1 MDHAQWKERLA
12 LILYDELP
20 ELQRK
25 ETEDHLHA
33 CESCRTELEELKKL
47 HHVLKPQTLL
57 EPSEKLL
64 MESRQQL
71 RSALR
76 NEREKKSF
84 WESLREKLYGG
95 APSYQIALGYCSAI
109 IIGLLIGYAV
119 FGRTTPGP
127 KVVGPTP
134 TNIGRGDVQISNVR
148 FIDANPSDDGQVE
161 FAFDAITPMK
171 VKGPVDSERIQKVL
185 TYALVQ
191 EQNPGVRL
199 RAINAIGE
207 SQTTPD
213 LEVKKALITTL
224 KSDENAGVRREALSL
239 LQKFPFDQEIKE
251 AFLYVLENDKN
262 AALRIAVI
270 QSLAAKKAGD
280 QEVVNVLK
288 ERVETDDNNYIRMKA
303 KAVLQEVSEQ

>member
-1 MDHAQWKERLA
+1 MDHSDWKERLA

-20 ELQRK
+20 EPQRK

-33 CESCRTELEELKKL
+33 CESCRTELEELRKL
-47 HHVLKPQTLL
+47 HHVLGPQTLL
-57 EPSEKLL
+57 KPAEQLL

-84 WESLREKLYGG
+84 WEHLGEKLYGG

-109 IIGLLIGYAV
+109 IIGLLIGYAA
-119 FGRTTPGP
+119 FGRTTPP
-127 KVVGPTP
+127 SKTVAVPV
-134 TNIGRGDVQISNVR
+134 RGDVQISNVR

-171 VKGPVDSERIQKVL
+171 VKGRVNDERIQKVL
-185 TYALVQ
+185 TYALLQ
-191 EQNPGVRL
+191 EQNPGMRL

-213 LEVKKALITTL
+213 LEIKKALITTL

-239 LQKFPFDQEIKE
+239 LQKFPFDQEIKQ

-270 QSLAAKKAGD
+270 QSLATKKAGD
-280 QEVVNVLK
+280 KEVVNVLK

-303 KAVLQEVSEQ
+303 KAVLQEISEQ